1 MRFFYFTLVCSWL
14 IPYLGAGQTKPEKF
28 NHSLT
33 GYIRDATTKQPIQ
46 GVTVFI
52 TENRRG
58 TTTSRDGFFVISL
71 PAGTYNVK
79 FTHVGFHSQTHAI
92 TLNKTVLT
100 EILLQDDS
108 KDLEE
113 VTVTTE
119 APDRNVKKVE
129 LGVTQM
135 TIKTIKRIPAFMGE
149 ADVVR
154 SLLLLPGVTTVGEG
168 APGINVRGG
177 STDQNLVLM
186 DDAPIFNSS
195 HLMGFFSVFNPDIVR
210 DVTLNRGGIAPS
222 MGGRAASVLDIRV
235 KEPET
240 EKISVNG
247 GIGVVASR
255 LGIEGPILNKKLSFL
270 LAGRASFN
278 DFLFKL
284 LPRNIRDTKANFYD
298 VTTKLKFQPNEKHT
312 VTFTGYNSHDAFKLA
327 SDSLSTVE
335 VNASSTLF
343 EYRTLNGT
351 LKWNYAINNQLNLT
365 TTAIYSQYR
374 PETSAPDSANAFRL
388 TSEILHR
395 QLKADLSFDAS
406 ENHQLQGGFSLID
419 YYLQPNKLVPGFQSN
434 VLAKTLPIE
443 RAYELAVY
451 VQDEWKVNEAVSIL
465 GGFRY
470 SQFLNRGPAT
480 VPIYQEGAP
489 LQPETTTSS
498 TTYNKGHI
506 YHQDGGIEPR
516 LAVRWTVGEG
526 QSIKAGYNRLRQ
538 YIHQITNTTAALPI
552 SRWKLSDSFIK
563 PQIADQWS
571 VGYFKNTAGN
581 AIEASAEVYYKTILN
596 AIDYKDG
603 ANLTLNP
610 TPETD
615 LLQGSGKAYGLE
627 TQLKKNKGRWI
638 GWVSYT
644 YSRALYT
651 INGAYPEERVNNGRQ
666 YPANFDK
673 PHTLNAMTTFRPNN
687 RVNMSFNFTFSTG
700 RPVTQPYARA
710 RINGI
715 IVPIY
720 INRNQQRIPDYHRLD
735 FAVEFNQDPV
745 RSDPAKKRRY
755 ERSWVFSIYNVYARK
770 NAYSVFFK
778 LNSASLT
785 DGYKLSVFG
794 SAFPSLTYNFKF

>member
-1 MRFFYFTLVCSWL
+1 MRFFYFTIVCSWL
-14 IPYLGAGQTKPEKF
+14 ILFAAAAQPKTDKS

-33 GYIRDATTKQPIQ
+33 GYVRDAITKKPIQ

-58 TTTSRDGFFVISL
+58 VNTSRDGFFVIPL
-71 PAGTYNVK
+71 PGGTYNVK
-79 FTHVGFHSQTHAI
+79 FTHIGFRPQTHTI
-92 TLNKTVLT
+92 VLNKTVLT
-100 EILLQDDS
+100 EILLEDDS

-135 TIKTIKRIPAFMGE
+135 SIKTIKRIPAFMGE

-235 KEPET
+235 KEPEIDKLT
-240 EKISVNG
+240 VNG
-247 GIGVVASR
+247 GIGIVASR
-255 LGIEGPILNKKLSFL
+255 LGIEGPLFNKKLSFL

-284 LPRNIRDTKANFYD
+284 MPRSIRETKANFYD
-298 VTTKLKFQPNEKHT
+298 LTTKLKFQPNEKHT
-312 VTFTGYNSHDAFKLA
+312 VTFTGYASRDEFKLA

-335 VNASSTLF
+335 VNASSTVF
-343 EYRTLNGT
+343 EYRTVNGT
-351 LKWNYAINNQLNLT
+351 LKWNYFINDRFNLT
-365 TTAIYSQYR
+365 TTAVYSQYR
-374 PETSAPDSANAFRL
+374 PETSAPDPANAFRL

-395 QLKADLSFDAS
+395 QLKADLSYAATS
-406 ENHQLQGGFSLID
+406 NHQLQGGISLID

-434 VLAKTLPIE
+434 VLPKAMPIE

-451 VQDEWKVNEAVSIL
+451 AQDEWKVNEAFSIL
-465 GGFRY
+465 GGIRY
-470 SQFLNRGPAT
+470 SQLLNRGPAS
-480 VPIYQEGAP
+480 VPVYEEGVP
-489 LQPETTTSS
+489 REPETTSSS
-498 TTYNKGHI
+498 TAHAKGQI
-506 YHQDGGIEPR
+506 YHQAGGIEPR
-516 LAVRWTVGEG
+516 LALRWTVAEG

-538 YIHQITNTTAALPI
+538 YIHLITNTTAALPV
-552 SRWKLSDSFIK
+552 SRWKLSDSFVK

-571 VGYFKNTAGN
+571 VGYFRNTAGN
-581 AIEASAEVYYKTILN
+581 AFEASAEVYYKTLQN
-596 AIDYKDG
+596 AIDFKDG
-603 ANLTLNP
+603 SELLLNP
-610 TPETD
+610 TPETE
-615 LLQGSGKAYGLE
+615 LLQGTGKAYGLE
-627 TQLKKNKGRWI
+627 TQLRKNKGHWI

-644 YSRALYT
+644 YSRSLYT
-651 INGAYPEERVNNGRQ
+651 INGPFPEERVNNGLE
-666 YPANFDK
+666 YPTNFDK
-673 PHTLNAMTTFRPNN
+673 PHTLNAMTTFRPNS
-687 RVNMSFNFTFSTG
+687 RVNVSFNFTYSTG

-710 RINGI
+710 RVNGI

-735 FAVEFNQDPV
+735 FAIEFNQN
-745 RSDPAKKRRY
+745 PAKIRRW

-778 LNSASLT
+778 VNSASLS

>member
-14 IPYLGAGQTKPEKF
+14 SVCAAVAQPTTAKPASS
-28 NHSLT
+28 HYSLT
-33 GYIRDATTKQPIQ
+33 GYVRNAVTRQPIS
-46 GVTVFI
+46 GAAVFV
-52 TENRRG
+52 TENRQG
-58 TTTSRDGFFVISL
+58 VNTGRDGFFVIPL

-79 FTHVGFHSQTHAI
+79 FSHLGFRPQTHTI

-100 EILLQDDS
+100 EILLEDDS

-113 VTVTTE
+113 VTITSE
-119 APDRNVKKVE
+119 SPDRNVKKVE

-135 TIKTIKRIPAFMGE
+135 SIKTIKRIPAFMGE

-186 DDAPIFNSS
+186 DDAPVFNSS

-222 MGGRAASVLDIRV
+222 FGGRAASVLDIRV

-247 GIGVVASR
+247 GIGIVASR
-255 LGIEGPILNKKLSFL
+255 LGIEGPLFSKKLSFL

-284 LPRNIRDTKANFYD
+284 MPPRIRETKANFYD
-298 VTTKLKFQPNEKHT
+298 ITTKLKFQPNEHHT
-312 VTFTGYNSHDAFKLA
+312 VTFTGYTSNDVFKLA
-327 SDSLSTVE
+327 SDSLSSIE
-335 VNASSTLF
+335 VNASSTIF
-343 EYRTLNGT
+343 EYRTTNGT
-351 LKWNYAINNQLNLT
+351 LKWNYFINNRLNLT

-374 PETSAPDSANAFRL
+374 PESSAPDSANAFRL

-395 QLKADLSFDAS
+395 QLKADLSFVAT
-406 ENHQLQGGFSLID
+406 ENHQLQGGVSLID
-419 YYLQPNKLVPGFQSN
+419 YYLQPNQLIPGYRSN
-434 VLAKTLPIE
+434 VLGKTLPVE

-451 VQDEWKVNEAVSIL
+451 AQDEWKVTEAVSVLAGI
-465 GGFRY
+465 RY
-470 SQFLNRGPAT
+470 SQLLNRGPYT
-480 VPIYQEGAP
+480 VPVYQEGVP
-489 LQPETTTSS
+489 REPETATSS
-498 TTYNKGHI
+498 TTYTNGRI
-506 YHQDGGIEPR
+506 YHQTGGLEPR
-516 LAVRWTVGEG
+516 LALRLTLAEG
-526 QSIKAGYNRLRQ
+526 QSIKAGYNRMRQ

-571 VGYFKNTAGN
+571 VGYFRNTAGN
-581 AIEASAEVYYKTILN
+581 AFEVSGELYYKTLKN

-603 ANLTLNP
+603 AELILTP
-610 TPETD
+610 SPETE
-615 LLQGSGKAYGLE
+615 LLQGTGRAYGLE
-627 TQLKKNKGRWI
+627 TQLRKNKGHLI

-651 INGAYPEERVNNGRQ
+651 INGAFPEERVNNGRE

-673 PHTLNAMTTFRPNN
+673 PHNLSAMATLRPNN
-687 RVNMSFNFTFSTG
+687 RVNVSFNFTYSTG

-710 RINGI
+710 RVNGI

-720 INRNQQRIPDYHRLD
+720 VNRNQERIPDYHRLD
-735 FAVEFNQDPV
+735 FAVEFNQDP
-745 RSDPAKKRRY
+745 AKKRRW

-778 LNSASLT
+778 MNSASLS